1 MRNSS
6 TSEAVAAC
14 IHSDGCGGCQYQGI
28 PYEEQLKTK
37 QKLVEDLLTQAG
49 MSPKLDGDICP
60 SPVRYC
66 YRNKMEYT
74 FGNTYKDGPLT
85 LGLHKQ
91 KSFMSIVYTG
101 ECQIVPVEFNDL
113 LRETLA
119 FCQEQEYAFYNKKSH
134 KGLLRSL
141 ILRKG
146 VRTGELLVNIVTTT
160 QSKFD
165 SAAFRDRLLTI
176 SFAEHVVG
184 ILHTINDGV
193 SDAVN
198 CDEMDILHGR
208 DYYNEQLMGLRFKVG
223 AFSFF
228 QTNVEAVERMFTDA
242 LALIPSLEGK
252 LIWDLY
258 SGTGTLAQTVAPKA
272 QEAIGVELSE
282 ESVAMARLNA
292 LQNGLSNCSFIAGDV
307 LKVLDDMTAL
317 PDVIIVDPPR
327 SGIHPKAMKKIVSY
341 GVPYILYISC
351 NPKTLIRNLPE
362 AMEAGYRIESFRI
375 YDNFPFT
382 RHTECVCILEC
393 GESNEQQI

>member
-14 IHSDGCGGCQYQGI
+14 IHSDGCGGCQYQGL

-49 MSPKLDGDICP
+49 MSPKLGGAICP

-91 KSFMSIVYTG
+91 KNFMSIVYTG
-101 ECQIVPVEFNDL
+101 ECQIVPTEFNDL
-113 LRETLA
+113 LKETLV
-119 FCQEQEYAFYNKKSH
+119 FCQEQDYTFYNKKSH

-146 VRTGELLVNIVTTT
+146 VRTGEFLVNIVTTT

-165 SAAFRDRLLTI
+165 SAAFRDRLLAL
-176 SFAEHVVG
+176 SFAEHIVG

-208 DYYNEQLMGLRFKVG
+208 DYYNEELMGLRFKVG

-252 LIWDLY
+252 LVWDLY

-382 RHTECVCILEC
+382 RHVETVVLITRAKE
-393 GESNEQQI
+393 

>member
-1 MRNSS
+1 MTSNS
-6 TSEAVAAC
+6 TSETVAAC
-14 IHSDGCGGCQYQGI
+14 IHSDGCGGCQYQGV
-28 PYEEQLKTK
+28 PYEEQLNSK

-49 MSPKLDGDICP
+49 MSPELGGAICP

-91 KSFMSIVYTG
+91 KSFMSVVYTG
-101 ECQIVPVEFNDL
+101 ECQIVPAEFNVL
-113 LRETLA
+113 LSEALA
-119 FCQEQEYAFYNKKSH
+119 FCQEQDYTFYNKKSH

-146 VRTGELLVNIVTTT
+146 VRTGELLANIVTTT
-160 QSKFD
+160 QSNFD
-165 SAAFRDRLLTI
+165 SAAFRDRLLAL
-176 SFAEHVVG
+176 SFAEHIVG

-198 CDEMDILHGR
+198 CDEMDLLHGR
-208 DYYNEQLMGLRFKVG
+208 DYYNEELMGLRFKVG

-228 QTNVEAVERMFTDA
+228 QTNVEAVERMFTEA

-252 LIWDLY
+252 LVWDLY

-307 LKVLDDMTAL
+307 LKVLDGMTAL

-351 NPKTLIRNLPE
+351 NPKTLIQNLPE
-362 AMEAGYRIESFRI
+362 AMEAGYRVERFQS

-382 RHTECVCILEC
+382 KHIEAVILL
-393 GESNEQQI
+393 SNKGATR

>member
-1 MRNSS
+1 MTSNS
-6 TSEAVAAC
+6 TSETVAAC
-14 IHSDGCGGCQYQGI
+14 IHSDGCGGCQYQGV
-28 PYEEQLKTK
+28 PYEEQLNSK

-49 MSPKLDGDICP
+49 MSPELGGAICP

-91 KSFMSIVYTG
+91 KSFMSVVYTG
-101 ECQIVPVEFNDL
+101 ECQIVPAEFNVL
-113 LRETLA
+113 LREALA
-119 FCQEQEYAFYNKKSH
+119 FCQEQDYTFYNKKNH

-146 VRTGELLVNIVTTT
+146 VRTGELLANIVTTT
-160 QSKFD
+160 QSNFD
-165 SAAFRDRLLTI
+165 SAAFRDRLLAL
-176 SFAEHVVG
+176 SFAEHIVG

-198 CDEMDILHGR
+198 CDEMHLLHGR
-208 DYYNEQLMGLRFKVG
+208 DYYNEELMGLRFKVG

-228 QTNVEAVERMFTDA
+228 QTNVEAVERMFTEA

-252 LIWDLY
+252 LVWDLY

-307 LKVLDDMTAL
+307 LKVLDGMTAL

-351 NPKTLIRNLPE
+351 NPKTLIQNLPE
-362 AMEAGYRIESFRI
+362 AMEAGYRVERFQS

-382 RHTECVCILEC
+382 KHIEAVILL
-393 GESNEQQI
+393 SNKGATR

>member
-1 MRNSS
+1 
-6 TSEAVAAC
+6 
-14 IHSDGCGGCQYQGI
+14 
-28 PYEEQLKTK
+28 
-37 QKLVEDLLTQAG
+37 
-49 MSPKLDGDICP
+49 
-60 SPVRYC
+60 
-66 YRNKMEYT
+66 
-74 FGNTYKDGPLT
+74 
-85 LGLHKQ
+85 
-91 KSFMSIVYTG
+91 
-101 ECQIVPVEFNDL
+101 
-113 LRETLA
+113 
-119 FCQEQEYAFYNKKSH
+119 
-134 KGLLRSL
+134 
-141 ILRKG
+141 
-146 VRTGELLVNIVTTT
+146 
-160 QSKFD
+160 
-165 SAAFRDRLLTI
+165 
-176 SFAEHVVG
+176 
-184 ILHTINDGV
+184 
-193 SDAVN
+193 
-198 CDEMDILHGR
+198 MDILHGR

-252 LIWDLY
+252 LVWDLY

-382 RHTECVCILEC
+382 RHVECVVLMSRVEK
-393 GESNEQQI
+393 